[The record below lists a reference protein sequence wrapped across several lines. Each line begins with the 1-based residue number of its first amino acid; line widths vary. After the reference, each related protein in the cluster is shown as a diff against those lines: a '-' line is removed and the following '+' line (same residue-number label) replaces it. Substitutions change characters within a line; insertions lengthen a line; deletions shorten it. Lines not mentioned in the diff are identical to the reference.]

1 MKNQQPSYT
10 RDAVFQTLKNLCERA
25 GMQIQY
31 TNLPDTIYARSRGML
46 IQMPSD
52 ERFNTPGHAAAIL
65 GHEFAHS
72 FVNEKY
78 EAMPANPR
86 PDDALVRYMQAEAE
100 CDHLGAYLY
109 MLAKRIA
116 MNDASNAVKRSIE

>member
-1 MKNQQPSYT
+1 MQNNPPSYT

-31 TNLPDTIYARSRGML
+31 TPLPDTIYARSRGAL

-52 ERFNTPGHAAAIL
+52 ERFDAPGHAAAIL
-65 GHEFAHS
+65 GHELAHS

-78 EAMPANPR
+78 EALPANPQ

-116 MNDASNAVKRSIE
+116 MNDAAEAVTRSPE